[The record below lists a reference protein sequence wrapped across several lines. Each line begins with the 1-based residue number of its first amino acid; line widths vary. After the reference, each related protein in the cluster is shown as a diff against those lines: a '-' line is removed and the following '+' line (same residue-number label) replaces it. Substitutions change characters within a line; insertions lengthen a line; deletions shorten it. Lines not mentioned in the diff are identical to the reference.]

1 MVGGREEEEGKYVVS
16 SLALARVL
24 LLDRQ
29 LYLSLFIPP
38 PAVIIIINNRL
49 LQ

>member
-16 SLALARVL
+16 NLALARVL

-29 LYLSLFIPP
+29 LYLSLLYSPCC
-38 PAVIIIINNRL
+38 NNNNK
-49 LQ
+49 

>member
-29 LYLSLFIPP
+29 LYLSLFIFPYY
-38 PAVIIIINNRL
+38 NNKKFYRIL
-49 LQ
+49 E